1 MALAVNGSGTI
12 FKKCD
17 RSNHRPDSNKGCASS
32 TCQHT
37 CDIPERCQ
45 HAWTLRYWVNGKQVE
60 KSFKDKQHPATGR
73 VDYGSGKKLARD
85 WQLKLTVDKRS
96 GDITFAEH
104 GKSGKQNFGEACEQ
118 FIARMRVGENS
129 RDRYLHSYRTYVRR
143 VFGDKTLAQ
152 VAQDRDGVTEL
163 LTVTMK
169 HLSNTPRQQTRLV
182 IVGACD
188 EAVKAGRLGRHN
200 LADIALADQGPKN
213 LRSDFVFPSYEQ
225 VKFVAD
231 GGVNPQTKRAVGG
244 AGLCVWLMRGCGL
257 RIEEALAVSKE
268 EFIEGGTVL
277 RVMWQASG
285 NGRDRE
291 PLKHRKRGEYR
302 DVPVPSWLWAMV
314 KDLPDGPL
322 MPGLGGKPF
331 QRYGTIYFRFTGAAE
346 VAGIPDGFTPHS
358 LRHAFASAMLARGV
372 QITELAHL
380 LGHRDIN
387 VTHQVYGHLL
397 PSAAKRAV
405 AALDAEFAEWS
416 NDLPWACLQRQSGGS
431 LYKVTMPATWE
442 PCLTERGRGTPG
454 HALARVN
461 HPGDRCR

>member
-37 CDIPERCQ
+37 CDTPERCQ

-60 KSFKDKQHPATGR
+60 KSFKDKQHPTTGR

-96 GDITFAEH
+96 GDITFTDRS
-104 GKSGKQNFGEACEQ
+104 KSGKQNFGEACEQ

-129 RDRYLHSYRTYVRR
+129 RDRYLHSYRTYVQG
-143 VFGDKTLAQ
+143 VFGGRTLAQ
-152 VAQDRDGVTEL
+152 VAQDRDGVTEH

-182 IVGACD
+182 IVGTCD
-188 EAVKAGRLGRHN
+188 EAVKAGRLARHN
-200 LADIALADQGPKN
+200 LADIALADHGPKN

-231 GGVNPQTKRAVGG
+231 GGFNPETKRAIGG

-268 EFIEGGTVL
+268 DFIEGGTVL

-302 DVPVPSWLWAMV
+302 DVPVPSWLWTMV

-372 QITELAHL
+372 QITELAHF

-405 AALDAEFAEWS
+405 AALDAEFTEWS
-416 NDLPWACLQRQSGGS
+416 NS
-431 LYKVTMPATWE
+431 
-442 PCLTERGRGTPG
+442 
-454 HALARVN
+454 
-461 HPGDRCR
+461 

>member
-182 IVGACD
+182 IVGTCD

-331 QRYGTIYFRFTGAAE
+331 QRYGTIYFRFTEAAE

-372 QITELAHL
+372 QITELAHF

-397 PSAAKRAV
+397 PSVAKRAV

-416 NDLPWACLQRQSGGS
+416 NNLPWACLQRQSGGS

-442 PCLTERGRGTPG
+442 PCLTERWTVSLVMR
-454 HALARVN
+454 RSSI
-461 HPGDRCR
+461 RFR

>member
-37 CDIPERCQ
+37 CDAPERCQ

-60 KSFKDKQHPATGR
+60 KSFKDKQHPTTGR

-96 GDITFAEH
+96 GDITFTDH
-104 GKSGKQNFGEACEQ
+104 SKSGKQNFGEACEQ

-129 RDRYLHSYRTYVRR
+129 RDRYLHSYRTYVRG
-143 VFGDKTLAQ
+143 VFGDRTLAQ

-169 HLSNTPRQQTRLV
+169 HLSNTPRQQARLV
-182 IVGACD
+182 IVGTCD

-200 LADIALADQGPKN
+200 LADIALADHGPKN

-231 GGVNPQTKRAVGG
+231 GGFNPETKRVVGG

-268 EFIEGGTVL
+268 DFIEGGTVL
-277 RVMWQASG
+277 RVMWQASK
-285 NGRDRE
+285 NGRQRE

-322 MPGLGGKPF
+322 MPGWAARRFSSTGRSTSGSHERRRWLESRTASRRTRYATRSLPRCSLVAHRSPNLPTSLGIGTSTSLI
-331 QRYGTIYFRFTGAAE
+331 RYTATCC
-346 VAGIPDGFTPHS
+346 P
-358 LRHAFASAMLARGV
+358 
-372 QITELAHL
+372 
-380 LGHRDIN
+380 
-387 VTHQVYGHLL
+387 LL
-397 PSAAKRAV
+397 PR
-405 AALDAEFAEWS
+405 E
-416 NDLPWACLQRQSGGS
+416 Q
-431 LYKVTMPATWE
+431 
-442 PCLTERGRGTPG
+442 
-454 HALARVN
+454 
-461 HPGDRCR
+461 

>member
-37 CDIPERCQ
+37 CDAPERCQ

-85 WQLKLTVDKRS
+85 WQLELTVDKRS
-96 GDITFAEH
+96 GDITFTGH
-104 GKSGKQNFGEACEQ
+104 SKSGKQNFGEACEQ

-129 RDRYLHSYRTYVRR
+129 RDRYLHSYRTYVRG

-169 HLSNTPRQQTRLV
+169 RLSNTPRQQARLV
-182 IVGACD
+182 IVGTCD
-188 EAVKAGRLGRHN
+188 EAVKAGRLARHN
-200 LADIALADQGPKN
+200 LADITLADHGPRN

-231 GGVNPQTKRAVGG
+231 GGFNPETKRAVGG

-268 EFIEGGTVL
+268 DFIEGGTVL
-277 RVMWQASG
+277 RVMWQASK
-285 NGRDRE
+285 NGRQRE

-314 KDLPDGPL
+314 KDLPDGLL

-331 QRYGTIYFRFTGAAE
+331 QRYGTIYFRFTRAAE

-372 QITELAHL
+372 QITELAHF

-416 NDLPWACLQRQSGGS
+416 KS
-431 LYKVTMPATWE
+431 
-442 PCLTERGRGTPG
+442 
-454 HALARVN
+454 
-461 HPGDRCR
+461 